1 MTYIEFKNQIIKDLR
16 EYLPSETTVTFRTV
30 FKNNDMELDGLVIM
44 EPEINISP
52 TLYLNYYYE
61 EMLNGTKYEVL
72 FNKVIRDYE
81 NNKPEINF
89 DTSLFYDFA
98 AVKDKVVFKIVNT
111 SSNKHMLS
119 KIPHIEFLDLSIIFY
134 IIYDEYPIENGS
146 ILVQNNFLQMWD
158 IDVDEIHRIALYNTP
173 KLLPGY
179 ISNIIDIASQLAD
192 ECDSDLFALSQ
203 EDDYFPMYVL
213 TNEKK
218 TFGASAILYPDILKV
233 FSDKIGSDLYILPSS
248 IHEVILVPA
257 FENLSVKDLFDMV
270 SEVNDTLVMDEEIL
284 SDNVYRFIREES
296 QITCC
301 AHPDD

>member
-16 EYLPSETTVTFRTV
+16 EYLPNETTVTFRTV

-119 KIPHIEFLDLSIIFY
+119 KIPHIEFLDLSII
-134 IIYDEYPIENGS
+134 
-146 ILVQNNFLQMWD
+146 
-158 IDVDEIHRIALYNTP
+158 
-173 KLLPGY
+173 
-179 ISNIIDIASQLAD
+179 IS
-192 ECDSDLFALSQ
+192 
-203 EDDYFPMYVL
+203 
-213 TNEKK
+213 
-218 TFGASAILYPDILKV
+218 
-233 FSDKIGSDLYILPSS
+233 
-248 IHEVILVPA
+248 
-257 FENLSVKDLFDMV
+257 
-270 SEVNDTLVMDEEIL
+270 
-284 SDNVYRFIREES
+284 
-296 QITCC
+296 
-301 AHPDD
+301 